1 MTEQESPAAA
11 PVKKRKPRLPAI
23 EYIRG
28 IAMMGVI
35 AIHVGSQYLMN
46 QTANV
51 HLIALLEVA
60 SRFSV
65 PIFFFIS
72 AFGLFYNLD
81 IHEPLDYR
89 AFMKKRFRT
98 VLIPYLVWSAF
109 YLLHDGLFYG
119 VGFPNPLHL
128 ISILFFGTAKYQLYF
143 LVILIWFYL
152 LMPLWIAIVRR
163 AGKIS
168 LILLFVA
175 QLGFDYWSSFS
186 VAFNTFVYALPDH
199 SLLKPFLMYRLNYW
213 VVHYVFIF
221 VLGGYLAVHIQE
233 FQRFMKEN
241 RRAITVFFW
250 ASLVWLLAYYYQ
262 LIFETGY
269 TPLEAINTAHQLSP
283 AGLFYTLASSV
294 FFFTIFTYQKYPS
307 WLNPILHQL
316 GRHSYFAYLVH
327 PFFITYAATLLQK
340 SGHLMT
346 APVAI
351 AFYFVI
357 LGLSMLAAAL
367 CRKLGERLPILN
379 EWTIGVY
386 PRKK

>member
-1 MTEQESPAAA
+1 MAEQASPAAA
-11 PVKKRKPRLPAI
+11 PVRKRKPRLPAI

-46 QTANV
+46 QTANI

-81 IHEPLDYR
+81 IHEPLNYR

-98 VLIPYLVWSAF
+98 VLIPYIVWSVF
-109 YLLHDGLFYG
+109 YLVHDGLFYR
-119 VGFPNPLHL
+119 VGLPDPLHFL
-128 ISILFFGTAKYQLYF
+128 TILFFGTAKYQLYF

-163 AGKIS
+163 AGLIS
-168 LILLFVA
+168 LTLLFIVQIA
-175 QLGFDYWSSFS
+175 FDYWSSFS
-186 VAFNTFVYALPDH
+186 VPFNTFVYGLPDH
-199 SLLKPFLMYRLNYW
+199 SWLKPFLMYRLNYW

-221 VLGGYLAVHIQE
+221 VLGGYLAVHIHE
-233 FQRFMKEN
+233 FQSFMQKY
-241 RRAITVFFW
+241 RRAVTVFFFGTLIW
-250 ASLVWLLAYYYQ
+250 LVAYYYQ
-262 LIFETGY
+262 LIYETGY
-269 TPLEAINTAHQLSP
+269 TALEAINTAHQLCP
-283 AGLFYTLASSV
+283 AGLFYTLASSI
-294 FFFTIFTYQKYPS
+294 FFFTIFTYQKYPKV
-307 WLNPILHQL
+307 LNPILHQL

-327 PFFITYAATLLQK
+327 PFFITYVSVALQK

-346 APVAI
+346 APVTI
-351 AFYFVI
+351 VYYFVI
-357 LGLSMLAAAL
+357 LGLSMFAAAV
-367 CRKLGERLPILN
+367 CRKIGEHLPLLN

>member
-1 MTEQESPAAA
+1 MTEQESRAAA
-11 PVKKRKPRLPAI
+11 PAKKRKPRLPAI

-46 QTANV
+46 QTANI

-72 AFGLFYNLD
+72 AFGLFYNLNID
-81 IHEPLDYR
+81 EPLDYR

-98 VLIPYLVWSAF
+98 VLVPYLVWSAF

-119 VGFPNPLHL
+119 VGFPDPLHL
-128 ISILFFGTAKYQLYF
+128 LSILFFGTAKYQLYF

-163 AGKIS
+163 AGKAS

-199 SLLKPFLMYRLNYW
+199 SFLKPFLMYRLNYW

-221 VLGGYLAVHIQE
+221 VLGGYLAVHIKG
-233 FQRFMKEN
+233 FQRFMQEN

-250 ASLVWLLAYYYQ
+250 ASLIWLLAYYYQ
-262 LIFETGY
+262 LIVETGY
-269 TPLEAINTAHQLSP
+269 TPLEAVAFRVPCITTSLS
-283 AGLFYTLASSV
+283 GFGVWTCNS
-294 FFFTIFTYQKYPS
+294 
-307 WLNPILHQL
+307 L
-316 GRHSYFAYLVH
+316 GRDSLLEDGVEVIARNDYNAQEVAEKLSAAIVR
-327 PFFITYAATLLQK
+327 YAAFDKKATDKARRNAGKLSEKALWKNFIEYYYEAYDFALQK
-340 SGHLMT
+340 AS
-346 APVAI
+346 
-351 AFYFVI
+351 
-357 LGLSMLAAAL
+357 
-367 CRKLGERLPILN
+367 ER
-379 EWTIGVY
+379 
-386 PRKK
+386 R

>member
-1 MTEQESPAAA
+1 M
-11 PVKKRKPRLPAI
+11 KKRKPRLPAI

-119 VGFPNPLHL
+119 VGFPDPLHL

-163 AGKIS
+163 AGKLS

-269 TPLEAINTAHQLSP
+269 TPLEAINIYIIHIACIDALMLMCLRFASIILPHTARILPSCAKIQKKS
-283 AGLFYTLASSV
+283 
-294 FFFTIFTYQKYPS
+294 FT
-307 WLNPILHQL
+307 
-316 GRHSYFAYLVH
+316 
-327 PFFITYAATLLQK
+327 
-340 SGHLMT
+340 
-346 APVAI
+346 
-351 AFYFVI
+351 
-357 LGLSMLAAAL
+357 GLSAIHGHPANFHA
-367 CRKLGERLPILN
+367 P
-379 EWTIGVY
+379 
-386 PRKK
+386 